1 MKAILKSNRNVTVD
15 VELHEGIFLDE
26 IKDGIRTQKAI
37 YKDKNTGYLYAE
49 DDLEWVEYYGG

>member
-1 MKAILKSNRNVTVD
+1 M
-15 VELHEGIFLDE
+15 ELQKDLYLDE
-26 IKDGIRTQKAI
+26 IKDGVRSQSAI